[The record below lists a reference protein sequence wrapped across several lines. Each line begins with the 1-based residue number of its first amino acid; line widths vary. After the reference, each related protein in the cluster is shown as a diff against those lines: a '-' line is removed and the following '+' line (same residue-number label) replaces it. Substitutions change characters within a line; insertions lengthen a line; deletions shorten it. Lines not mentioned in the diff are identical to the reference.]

1 MTGMLGLWM
10 VRLMRSVCYMTWHSK
25 KIGLATP
32 KRVLND
38 STNYIRNLKN
48 RNMLTED
55 FVSFEIAKLLKEKGF
70 DEPCRV
76 FYKDP
81 QAGLYEFKNAPKAY
95 KDKLFEPCFL
105 APSLYM
111 AMKWLREKGIS
122 IEISSGI
129 DLQKDKTYWAA
140 RLVNLEAICE
150 VRLIGKYDT
159 YELAVEKACIYSLKN
174 LI

>member
-1 MTGMLGLWM
+1 
-10 VRLMRSVCYMTWHSK
+10 
-25 KIGLATP
+25 
-32 KRVLND
+32 
-38 STNYIRNLKN
+38 
-48 RNMLTED
+48 
-55 FVSFEIAKLLKEKGF
+55 
-70 DEPCRV
+70 
-76 FYKDP
+76 
-81 QAGLYEFKNAPKAY
+81 
-95 KDKLFEPCFL
+95 
-105 APSLYM
+105 M